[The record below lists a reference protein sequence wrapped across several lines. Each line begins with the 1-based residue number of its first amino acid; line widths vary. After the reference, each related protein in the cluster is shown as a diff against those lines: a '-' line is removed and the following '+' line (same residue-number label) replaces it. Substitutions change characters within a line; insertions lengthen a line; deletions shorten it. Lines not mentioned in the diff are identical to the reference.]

1 MKQGR
6 YKLIVLS
13 SHSAWI
19 LTGVRNSPCGGL
31 RQRRGQGHK
40 SHGWRRTIAGQSKVI
55 LAAARRVH
63 FHQRRWQA
71 WRQRHLTHTAIIA
84 ARGRWTAAAGA
95 GDSLVALVFAPA
107 EGHLAAA
114 DCQLVETF
122 LCRHFSV
129 AALGEGHECNCV
141 EKK

>member
-1 MKQGR
+1 MLR
-6 YKLIVLS
+6 

-19 LTGVRNSPCGGL
+19 LTGVGNSPCGGL

-40 SHGWRRTIAGQSKVI
+40 SHGWWRSIAGQSKVI

-71 WRQRHLTHTAIIA
+71 WRQRHLTHTAVI
-84 ARGRWTAAAGA
+84 GSGWTAAAGA

-107 EGHLAAA
+107 EGHFAAA
-114 DCQLVETF
+114 DCQLVET
-122 LCRHFSV
+122 LLGRHFSV
-129 AALGEGHECNCV
+129 AALGEGHESNSL
-141 EKK
+141 EKNMQV